1 MERVLIGAA
10 GKWPD
15 EATWQPLIDAADFI
29 IAADAGAEQMAERGI
44 SADIILGD
52 MDSLAANNVSKH
64 PDAEVI
70 NMPWQSD
77 SDLVKALHWVA
88 EDERFSETVDIDI
101 VGIEGGRPDHA
112 LAAYAALFESASP
125 NTILHLQ
132 DWQAT
137 AVIGTHE
144 FHCSSG
150 AIVSLFAIGPVTG
163 LTIQGLKYEMKDENM
178 DFSSLGL
185 HNEGTGKMA
194 RITVS
199 EGKLVLLRESND
211 NQFSYEGA

>member
-88 EDERFSETVDIDI
+88 EDERFSETVHIDI

-185 HNEGTGKMA
+185 HNEGTGKTA

-199 EGKLVLLRESND
+199 EGKLVLLQESND

>member
-1 MERVLIGAA
+1 MDRVLIGAA
-10 GKWPD
+10 GEWPD
-15 EATWQPLIDAADFI
+15 EATWQPLINAADFI
-29 IAADAGAEQMAERGI
+29 IAADAGAEQMAARKI
-44 SADIILGD
+44 NADIILGD
-52 MDSLAANNVSKH
+52 MDSLAVDDVSKH

-70 NMPWQSD
+70 NMPWQND

-88 EDERFSETVDIDI
+88 EDERFPETIHIDI

-112 LAAYAALFESASP
+112 LAAYAALFESPSP

-137 AVIGTHE
+137 AVIEGRE

-150 AIVSLFAIGPVTG
+150 AIVSLFAIGQVKG
-163 LTIQGLKYEMKDENM
+163 LSIQGLKYELKDENM

-185 HNEGTGKMA
+185 HNQGMGKMA
-194 RITVS
+194 RIS
-199 EGKLVLLRESND
+199 ISDGKLLMLREIRNK
-211 NQFSYEGA
+211 